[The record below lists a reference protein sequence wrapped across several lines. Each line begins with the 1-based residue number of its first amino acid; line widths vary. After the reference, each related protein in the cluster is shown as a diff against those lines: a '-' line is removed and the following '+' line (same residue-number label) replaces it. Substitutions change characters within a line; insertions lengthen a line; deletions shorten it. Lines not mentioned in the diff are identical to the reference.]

1 MEAETMG
8 GALRILQV
16 GELRLNNPLKGDL
29 SSFSAEIQAQI
40 LNAKFKAAEKL
51 FAAAITEQVDLVLLT
66 GSPTDPQGGSRPY
79 WFLQQEFEQLAK
91 HGIKVVCVES
101 TDTFYWPAEIH
112 LPENVNVITRDQSI
126 GFRLAANQPPVEFEW
141 ETSETSEAYDSRIG
155 FNLRLMEVGGQVTS
169 VSYSAHEN
177 QTPRTVEVHLPQP
190 ESPQECDSFEGTLVE
205 VSPETGVTDSPIQS
219 QVVCWESAKLIVS
232 ECQSFTS
239 IQEQLDVELEKLERT
254 RGQKSVPT
262 LLTIFLKLKSIDDLK
277 LTHDLLR
284 SLQGKLLQKAIERN
298 SSLWPKQIVIE
309 HASLSYSGRESSAL
323 RVACDELS
331 SMQIDEVYENLDV
344 HALEFE
350 SSSFENSRRIVAQ
363 RLPYLMNEACI

>member
-1 MEAETMG
+1 MG

-16 GELRLNNPLKGDL
+16 GELRLDNPLKGDF
-29 SSFSAEIQAQI
+29 SSFPADVQAQI

-79 WFLQQEFEQLAK
+79 WFLQQEFEQFAK
-91 HGIKVVCVES
+91 HGIKVVCVEP
-101 TDTFYWPAEIH
+101 TDNFYWPSEIH

-141 ETSETSEAYDSRIG
+141 ETSEASEAYDSRIG

-177 QTPRTVEVHLPQP
+177 QSPKTLQVHRTQA
-190 ESPQECDSFEGTLVE
+190 ESAQECDSFEGTLVE
-205 VSPETGVTDSPIQS
+205 ISPETGVTDSPIQS
-219 QVVCWESAKLIVS
+219 QTVRWETVDLTLSDR
-232 ECQSFTS
+232 QSSTS
-239 IQEQLDVELEKLERT
+239 IMERMNVEFETLERT
-254 RGQKSVPT
+254 RSQKAIPT
-262 LLTIFLKLKSIDDLK
+262 LLTICLKLKRVTDFN
-277 LTHDLLR
+277 LTHDLVRTLLR
-284 SLQGKLLQKAIERN
+284 KRQQVAFEGH
-298 SSLWPKQIVIE
+298 SSLWPIRLVIE
-309 HASLSYSGRESSAL
+309 LSQSSIFDSESSAL
-323 RVACDELS
+323 RVATDELS

-350 SSSFENSRRIVAQ
+350 SFSFENSRRIVAQ
-363 RLPYLMNEACI
+363 RLPYLMNETCI